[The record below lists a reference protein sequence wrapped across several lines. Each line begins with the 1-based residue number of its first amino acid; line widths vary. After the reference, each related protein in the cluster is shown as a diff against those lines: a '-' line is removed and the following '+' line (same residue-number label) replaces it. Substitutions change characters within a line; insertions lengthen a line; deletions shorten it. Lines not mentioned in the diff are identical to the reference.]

1 VAQKRWR
8 KIGNNM
14 TRTKAILAG
23 LLAGFVAGIVMT
35 TAMLVLA
42 TLGVPTPLVIIGDRL
57 SVFIPPGPF
66 LSLMGKVGGYN
77 HLKQLG
83 VGSTIAGQL
92 LVGAIGGALYALL
105 SRPAEERR
113 HESGGDVIRESRIAW
128 SAPAVLTMS
137 IFVVLPIIV
146 FAIGLWPV
154 LGTSYIGLP
163 IQVAR
168 LVTLIGFALCVLL
181 FERTLVTGFRFLA
194 TEKTG
199 TQDYEF
205 TPAIGRRAFVLGT
218 IGLVAAGGGVGLAR
232 KLYRAATFSYDGTQ
246 YKGSLVQPITPND
259 LFYCV
264 TKNVIDPRVNID
276 LWHLEIGGL
285 VQNPATW
292 RFQDLIGFKPTT
304 QETTLMCIS
313 NGLDAGLISNAVW
326 KGLPL
331 RDLLDQAGVLSGA
344 ARVRLHGVDN
354 YTDTIPLEKAMEP
367 TTLVAYEMNG
377 VALPDRHGY
386 PLRAIVPG
394 YFGEKNVKWLT
405 RVEVTDADAKG
416 FYEAQGWGPDF
427 VVPIRSRIDVPDD
440 WVFVSLSKLTAPI
453 EVKGI
458 AFGGDRGISRVE
470 LSFDDGQTWSETEI
484 YYSGGNL
491 AWSLWKAQWTPTAT
505 GDYPLLVRATN
516 GEGDVQEF
524 EEDRGPFSGV
534 SGLHRINVRVTA

>member
-1 VAQKRWR
+1 MLVAQKRR
-8 KIGNNM
+8 GKIGNIM
-14 TRTKAILAG
+14 SKSKAIFAG
-23 LLAGFVAGIVMT
+23 LLAGFVAAVVMT
-35 TAMLVLA
+35 TAMLLLA
-42 TLGVPTPLVIIGDRL
+42 ALGVATPLVIIGDRL

-92 LVGAIGGALYALL
+92 AVGAIAGAIFALVV
-105 SRPAEERR
+105 RR
-113 HESGGDVIRESRIAW
+113 TRGHVTAIW
-128 SAPAVLTMS
+128 TMLVF
-137 IFVVLPIIV
+137 ILLPVVV
-146 FAIGLWPV
+146 FAMALWPV

-168 LVTLIGFALCVLL
+168 LVTLIGFALCIFL
-181 FERTLVTGFRFLA
+181 FERALVTGFRFLP
-194 TEKTG
+194 
-199 TQDYEF
+199 TQNIARDKYEF
-205 TPAIGRRAFVLGT
+205 TPVVGRRAFVLGT
-218 IGLVAAGGGVGLAR
+218 IGLAAAGGGVALAR

-246 YKGSLVQPITPND
+246 YKGSMVQPITPND

-264 TKNVIDPRVNID
+264 TKNVVDPTVNAD

-292 RFQDLIGFKPTT
+292 RFQDLVGFKPTT

-331 RDLLDQAGVLSGA
+331 RDLLDQAGVVSGA

-367 TTLVAYEMNG
+367 TTLLAYEMNG
-377 VALPDRHGY
+377 APLPDRHGY
-386 PLRAIVPG
+386 PLRVIVPG

-405 RVEVTDADAKG
+405 RVEVTDANTKG

-427 VVPIRSRIDVPDD
+427 STPTRSRIDVPED
-440 WVFVSLSKLTAPI
+440 WAFVSLGQLTVPI

-470 LSFDDGQTWSETEI
+470 LSFDDGQTWSDAEI

-491 AWSLWKAQWTPTAT
+491 AWSLWKAQWTPSAA
-505 GDYPLLVRATN
+505 GDYPLLVRATD
-516 GEGDVQEF
+516 GEGNVQEW

-534 SGLHRINVRVTA
+534 SGLHRINVRVMA

>member
-1 VAQKRWR
+1 MPQKRR
-8 KIGNNM
+8 SKIANIVSK
-14 TRTKAILAG
+14 TKAILAG
-23 LLAGFVAGIVMT
+23 LLAGFVAGIVIT
-35 TAMLVLA
+35 TAMLLLA
-42 TLGVPTPLVIIGDRL
+42 TLGVATPLFIIGDRL

-92 LVGAIGGALYALL
+92 VVGAIGGAIFALFV
-105 SRPAEERR
+105 RR
-113 HESGGDVIRESRIAW
+113 IPGRIATIW
-128 SAPAVLTMS
+128 TVL
-137 IFVVLPIIV
+137 IFVLLPVVV
-146 FAIGLWPV
+146 FAIALWPV

-181 FERTLVTGFRFLA
+181 FERTLVTGFRFLT
-194 TEKTG
+194 TEKIG
-199 TQDYEF
+199 KQDYEF

-218 IGLVAAGGGVGLAR
+218 IGLAAAGGGVGLAR

-246 YKGSLVQPITPND
+246 YKGPIVQPITPND

-264 TKNVIDPRVNID
+264 TKNVVDPTVNVD

-292 RFQDLIGFKPTT
+292 RLQDLVGFKLTT

-354 YTDTIPLEKAMEP
+354 YTDTVPLEKAIEP
-367 TTLVAYEMNG
+367 TTLLAYEMNG
-377 VALPDRHGY
+377 APLPDRHGY
-386 PLRAIVPG
+386 PLRVIVPG

-405 RVEVTDADAKG
+405 RIEVTDANAKG

-427 VVPIRSRIDVPDD
+427 IVPTRSRIDVPDD
-440 WVFVSLSKLTAPI
+440 WAFVSLGKLTAPI

-458 AFGGDRGISRVE
+458 AYGGDRGISRVE
-470 LSFDDGQTWSETEI
+470 LSFDDGQTWSDAEI

-491 AWSLWKAQWTPTAT
+491 AWSLWKAQWTPAAG
-505 GDYPLLVRATN
+505 GDYPLLVRATD
-516 GEGDVQEF
+516 GEGDVQEW